1 MALMEVC
8 EVDDEVMDDGRE
20 CSDEKPKYK
29 RFEVGRMKEKH
40 VGISLCL
47 QDQVS
52 PATRASAV
60 SPPPRPEA
68 EPYKPARRPRQQ
80 RL

>member
-1 MALMEVC
+1 MEVC

-47 QDQVS
+47 FKIRS
-52 PATRASAV
+52 
-60 SPPPRPEA
+60 PRP
-68 EPYKPARRPRQQ
+68 RGRQQ
-80 RL
+80 

>member
-1 MALMEVC
+1 MTLMEVC

-47 QDQVS
+47 FKIRS
-52 PATRASAV
+52 
-60 SPPPRPEA
+60 PRP
-68 EPYKPARRPRQQ
+68 RGRQQ
-80 RL
+80 